1 MYTALIAEDSKPIL
15 RNIKALLESSELP
28 IQIVATAYNGEE
40 ALDYMKKQP
49 VDILITD
56 IRMPKLDGLGLIEQ
70 AKKLHSS
77 LKVVLIS
84 SYSDF
89 EYTRKAI
96 NLQVFDYL
104 LKPVERNQLIE
115 VMERIVDSIA
125 EKLEYSLEPLKSI
138 APAAF
143 LSGLR
148 LGPQFHEQPVSLFL
162 IGRQPFSPNLGNW
175 KMETLQTVLQ
185 AVCEPQGCW
194 LFPAKDS
201 DRYIVFVQPALKERF
216 ATTIAWME
224 SIERQLLSVG
234 IEIAMAG
241 RFQPVDMSQLQLQY
255 DRLKYL
261 LDQET
266 LLDKR
271 VLLDTDYRIPE
282 QTGKEEMIRSFTD
295 MIEQRQSQPFLMKLR
310 EYLQISY
317 NEHTRYY
324 DLEKL
329 IAAIGDAFVHALPSS
344 GPEERLAAA
353 VAVKEMLEEDSYQ
366 RFCEQCLDWCAHN
379 FELLQ
384 LRNRKSGEELFEQ
397 MDAYVKLHKFSQLSI
412 NDLAAKFHVSASYV
426 SRIIKRYTNTT
437 FVQYYMELKIEE
449 ACKQLR
455 AKPDLKIKELADAFS
470 FCDQHYF
477 SRVFKDHTGL
487 SPSEYKEQHAG
498 LGSLLE

>member
-1 MYTALIAEDSKPIL
+1 MFTALIAEDSKPIL

-28 IQIVATAYNGEE
+28 IRIAATAYNGEE
-40 ALDYMKKQP
+40 ALDYLKKQP

-56 IRMPKLDGLGLIEQ
+56 IRMPKLGGLELIEQ

-104 LKPVERNQLIE
+104 LKPVERSQLIE
-115 VMERIVDSIA
+115 VMQRIVDSLA
-125 EKLEYSLEPLKSI
+125 EKLEYSLEPLKAI
-138 APAAF
+138 VPPAF

-148 LGPQFHEQPVSLFL
+148 LGPPFHEQPISLFL
-162 IGRQPFSPNLGNW
+162 IGKQPFTPDSGKW
-175 KMETLQTVLQ
+175 KTETLQTMLEAICQ
-185 AVCEPQGCW
+185 PSSCW
-194 LFPAKDS
+194 VFPAKDS
-201 DRYIVFVQPALKERF
+201 GRFLVFVQPDMKDRF
-216 ATTIAWME
+216 ATTLAWME
-224 SIERQLLSVG
+224 SVERLLLSVG

-241 RFQPVDMSQLQLQY
+241 RFQPVDFNQLQPLY
-255 DRLKYL
+255 DRLKDL
-261 LDQET
+261 LDEET

-282 QTGKEEMIRSFTD
+282 QTGKEDIIRGFTD
-295 MIEQRQSQPFLMKLR
+295 MIEQRQSQPFLIKLR
-310 EYLQISY
+310 EFLQISY
-317 NEHTRYY
+317 REHARYL
-324 DLEKL
+324 DLERL
-329 IAAIGDAFVHALPSS
+329 VSAIGDAFVHALPSS

-353 VAVKEMLEEDSYQ
+353 AAVKEMLEQGSYQ
-366 RFCEQCLDWCAHN
+366 GFCEQCLDWCVHS

-384 LRNRKSGEELFEQ
+384 SRNRKSGEELFEQ

-455 AKPDLKIKELADAFS
+455 AKPDLKIKELADALSFS
-470 FCDQHYF
+470 DQHYF

-487 SPSEYKEQHAG
+487 SPSEYKEQRV
-498 LGSLLE
+498 GSGH

>member
-1 MYTALIAEDSKPIL
+1 
-15 RNIKALLESSELP
+15 
-28 IQIVATAYNGEE
+28 V
-40 ALDYMKKQP
+40 
-49 VDILITD
+49 
-56 IRMPKLDGLGLIEQ
+56 
-70 AKKLHSS
+70 
-77 LKVVLIS
+77 
-84 SYSDF
+84 
-89 EYTRKAI
+89 
-96 NLQVFDYL
+96 
-104 LKPVERNQLIE
+104 
-115 VMERIVDSIA
+115 
-125 EKLEYSLEPLKSI
+125 
-138 APAAF
+138 PAAS

-148 LGPQFHEQPVSLFL
+148 LGPQFHEQSVSLFL
-162 IGRQPFSPNLGNW
+162 IGRQPFNPNLGNW
-175 KMETLQTVLQ
+175 KTESLQTVLQ
-185 AVCEPQGCW
+185 AVCEPQSCW

-201 DRYIVFVQPALKERF
+201 DRYIVFVQSALKERF

-241 RFQPVDMSQLQLQY
+241 RFQPVDMNQLQLQY

-282 QTGKEEMIRSFTD
+282 QVGKEEIIRSFTD

-324 DLEKL
+324 DLAKL
-329 IAAIGDAFVHALPSS
+329 VAAIGDAFVHALPSN

-353 VAVKEMLEEDSYQ
+353 VAVKEMLEQDSYQ
-366 RFCEQCLDWCAHN
+366 RFCEQCLDWCALN
-379 FELLQ
+379 FEQLQ

-397 MDAYVKLHKFSQLSI
+397 MDAYVQLHKFSQLSI

-455 AKPDLKIKELADAFS
+455 VKPDLKIKELADALS

-498 LGSLLE
+498 LESLLE